1 MSVAHQ
7 HATAVVRA
15 DVGVGHV
22 EVLDD
27 GALRPSEQAR
37 IGTCQDGAMV
47 VEALDGVAV
56 AVEGALERVVLRAE
70 RERSDLID
78 DGGDAIF
85 GKIERLSVLAS
96 DVLAAQVEHI
106 GDARRIHRARRERLG
121 DEVVARLDVD
131 GLTWLRIRNACGR
144 GEQRAQRYDDSADE
158 TGENLACQPNRANI
172 TDQPPRANPRR
183 QKQTPRCFS
192 PARPARQCQDAPG
205 RYSCAPGRRVRQSP
219 RP

>member
-1 MSVAHQ
+1 M
-7 HATAVVRA
+7 TAPS
-15 DVGVGHV
+15 
-22 EVLDD
+22 
-27 GALRPSEQAR
+27 RPSEQAR

-121 DEVVARLDVD
+121 DEVRCLD
-131 GLTWLRIRNACGR
+131 LM
-144 GEQRAQRYDDSADE
+144 
-158 TGENLACQPNRANI
+158 
-172 TDQPPRANPRR
+172 
-183 QKQTPRCFS
+183 
-192 PARPARQCQDAPG
+192 
-205 RYSCAPGRRVRQSP
+205 
-219 RP
+219 